1 MSSKTDEVE
10 PGMLEPEAV
19 SSKTDEVEPGMLLEP
34 EVSGKTDEV
43 ERDIVDEV
51 AQGKLLE

>member
-1 MSSKTDEVE
+1 MSGKTDEVE
-10 PGMLEPEAV
+10 PGMLEPEV
-19 SSKTDEVEPGMLLEP
+19 SGKTDEVEPGMLLEP